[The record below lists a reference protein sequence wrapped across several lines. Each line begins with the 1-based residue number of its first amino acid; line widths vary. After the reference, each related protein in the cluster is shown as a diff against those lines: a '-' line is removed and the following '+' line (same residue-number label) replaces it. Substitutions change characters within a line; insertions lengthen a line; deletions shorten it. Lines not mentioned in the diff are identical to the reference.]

1 MFDRIT
7 FDPAVMGGRACIRGM
22 RMTVSL
28 VVNLVANGMS
38 TEDIVREYPQLE
50 AEDIRQA
57 LQYASALANEEIG
70 FFKSPPREI
79 SGRHGRGDHNCASVA
94 CSRPRRGASPRRR
107 SNSASRSRYRRQSRP
122 EHRVLL
128 TVALDFGDILA
139 VARIEAPSVIIFR
152 LRNQTPAAVNR
163 GYFA

>member
-7 FDPAVMGGRACIRGM
+7 FDPGVMGGRACIRGM

-38 TEDIVREYPQLE
+38 TVDIVREYPELE

-70 FFKSPPREI
+70 FFKSP
-79 SGRHGRGDHNCASVA
+79 
-94 CSRPRRGASPRRR
+94 
-107 SNSASRSRYRRQSRP
+107 
-122 EHRVLL
+122 
-128 TVALDFGDILA
+128 
-139 VARIEAPSVIIFR
+139 
-152 LRNQTPAAVNR
+152 AA
-163 GYFA
+163 

>member
-1 MFDRIT
+1 MFERIT

-38 TEDIVREYPQLE
+38 TEDIIREYPELG

-70 FFKSPPREI
+70 FFKSP
-79 SGRHGRGDHNCASVA
+79 
-94 CSRPRRGASPRRR
+94 
-107 SNSASRSRYRRQSRP
+107 
-122 EHRVLL
+122 
-128 TVALDFGDILA
+128 
-139 VARIEAPSVIIFR
+139 
-152 LRNQTPAAVNR
+152 AA
-163 GYFA
+163 